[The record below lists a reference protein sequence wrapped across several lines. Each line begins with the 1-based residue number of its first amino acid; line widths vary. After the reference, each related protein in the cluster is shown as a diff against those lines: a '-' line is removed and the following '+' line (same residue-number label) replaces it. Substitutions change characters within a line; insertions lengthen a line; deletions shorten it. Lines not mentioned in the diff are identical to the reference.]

1 MKPRIRTV
9 IILCI
14 GVVLGRLITTHGG
27 QFVGLLRRH
36 VAKPRWAAPA
46 RTGGEAWFGD
56 FESGEDLSKRWKL
69 HDVVATLSDEHVTH
83 GHHSAKV
90 TFQASESP
98 AFKIEGGLEAF
109 PSGTNWSGY
118 TELSF
123 DLYNAQPSQERLILQ
138 LKDQDGR
145 RYKEDLMLNGHAS
158 QHVTVRLADL
168 HEYLDAARLAQ
179 FSLFRWKPKSTAT
192 FYVDAIGLHGASAET
207 TLLASTS
214 AESHPSSSAE
224 AGRSS
229 VEDQHH
235 VSGEVWLSDF
245 ESDDEL
251 SRRWTTR
258 DAIVT
263 KSSQHVTHG
272 TYSAQVTYQDAEAPA
287 FQLASYLA
295 SGGHGDWRGY
305 AMLSFD
311 LYNAQPTQER
321 VLLQVTDKDGRQYKE
336 DIHINGQASQ
346 HLTVHLSDLHDY
358 LDLAHIKAFEL
369 FRWKPK
375 GTSTF
380 YVDAVRLQ
388 PPMTSAAAP
397 EATGPKLSPI
407 HPTDRW
413 QLAWASSL
421 TKVLRDPAKFEG
433 STSTSIQLSLARGE
447 YESTQ
452 LVLVG
457 GAQPAQVRV
466 SVGPLTQAGG
476 TGSIPP
482 GVVEVR
488 RVGYVTTHEPAYP
501 VTFVGDWPDPL
512 PREDHVEVPAGQMQ
526 PMWITVGA
534 PEARPAGRY
543 DGTITV
549 SDAQGRT
556 EQVAMRVTVWDFT
569 LSRTSHLKTAFDFYP
584 SRLKEAYNSFVPGGA
599 DRVKQLDGLVA
610 QYYLDMLKHRVFPI
624 IGADP
629 ISPRF
634 SREIMEYLNN
644 GLGVF
649 GIGSRG
655 GSHNNNWPKD
665 PVEFDKAMAWYQRA
679 AQALRQ
685 QQLLEHAYVYTY
697 DEPRMDD
704 PDVARVMEG
713 IHRADPGLKNL
724 VVLQEMPDPATQAN
738 WLKDADILCI
748 RIGSYD
754 PEIAKQFK
762 AMGKEIW
769 IYVSSP
775 THPFPS
781 LVIDYPAMAH
791 RILPWMVWKY
801 GATGLLYWCVDYW
814 KGNPWE
820 DPANFKSDQNG
831 NGSLYYPAPDGPVPS
846 VRMEALRD
854 GIEDYEYLYRLNELL
869 QLAKTK
875 GGVDPSLVR
884 KAEELVAVD
893 PGLVGSL
900 RSYAKDPAVLETQ
913 RRAIAELI
921 EQLQTVVSP

>member
-1 MKPRIRTV
+1 MTPRVRTV
-9 IILCI
+9 IILCS
-14 GVVLGRLITTHGG
+14 GMVLGGLVTTHGHT
-27 QFVGLLRRH
+27 VVSLLKRH
-36 VAKPRWAAPA
+36 ATLPRWTAPA
-46 RTGGEAWFGD
+46 TSGDVWFGD
-56 FESGEDLSKRWKL
+56 FESREDLSKRWKL

-98 AFKIEGGLEAF
+98 AFKIEGGLDAF

-123 DLYNAQPSQERLILQ
+123 DVYNAQPSQERLILQ

-145 RYKEDLMLNGHAS
+145 RYKEDLMLNGRAS

-168 HEYLDAARLAQ
+168 HEYLDATHMTQ
-179 FSLFRWKPKSTAT
+179 FNLFRWKPKSATT
-192 FYVDAIGLHGASAET
+192 FYVDAVGLHGSSVAPAPLASANA
-207 TLLASTS
+207 AS
-214 AESHPSSSAE
+214 
-224 AGRSS
+224 GRSA

-251 SRRWTTR
+251 GRWKTR

-263 KSSQHVTHG
+263 RSDQHVTHG
-272 TYSAQVTYQDAEAPA
+272 AYSAKVTYQDAEAPA
-287 FQLASYLA
+287 FQLVSYLA

-305 AMLSFD
+305 ALLSFD
-311 LYNAQPTQER
+311 LYNAQPAQER
-321 VLLQVTDKDGRQYKE
+321 VLLQLTDKDGRQYKE
-336 DIHINGQASQ
+336 DIHINGRASQ
-346 HLTVHLSDLHDY
+346 HLTVHLSDLHEY
-358 LDLAHIKAFEL
+358 LDLAHMKVFEL

-375 GTSTF
+375 GPSTF

-388 PPMTSAAAP
+388 PPTTSTAAP
-397 EATGPKLSPI
+397 ETTGPKLSPI
-407 HPTDRW
+407 HPTDHW
-413 QLAWASSL
+413 QIAWASSL
-421 TKVLRDPAKFEG
+421 TKVLRDPATFEG
-433 STSTSIQLSLARGE
+433 STSHSIQLSLARGE
-447 YESTQ
+447 YESAQ

-476 TGSIPP
+476 TASIPP

-512 PREDHVEVPAGQMQ
+512 PREDRVEVPIGQMQ

-534 PEARPAGRY
+534 PETQPAGRY
-543 DGTITV
+543 DGTLTV

-556 EQVAMRVTVWDFT
+556 EQVALHVTVWDFT

-599 DRVKQLDGLVA
+599 DRVKQLDDLVE

-629 ISPRF
+629 MSSRF
-634 SREIMEYLNN
+634 SREIIEYLND

-649 GIGSRG
+649 GVGSYG

-665 PVEFDKAMAWYQRA
+665 PVEFDKAMAWYGRA

-685 QQLLEHAYVYTY
+685 QQLLEQAYVYTY
-697 DEPRMDD
+697 DEPGMGD

-713 IHRADPGLKNL
+713 IHRADPKLKNL

-754 PEIAKQFK
+754 PEVAKQFK

-831 NGSLYYPAPDGPVPS
+831 NGSLYYPALEGPVPS
-846 VRMEALRD
+846 VRMEVLRD

-869 QLAKTK
+869 QLAKAK
-875 GGVDPSLVR
+875 GGVDPSLMR
-884 KAEELVAVD
+884 RAEELVAVD
-893 PGLVGSL
+893 PGLVESL
-900 RSYAKDPAVLETQ
+900 RSYAKDPAVLEAQ

-921 EQLQTVVSP
+921 EQLQQLTR